1 MMISSATETA
11 ISLPFSIDTS
21 GKVAAANTQS
31 KIWDDRVL
39 SVLGTC
45 VRERLLNPLFGTRIP
60 FALFESA
67 DDAVGEVKEEINLAF
82 TTLLPTLSLT
92 SSQVS
97 FNYTNGSI
105 DIVVVFQLPN
115 NATSTVRTSALVG
128 TIVLSGSNPS
138 YEV

>member
-1 MMISSATETA
+1 M
-11 ISLPFSIDTS
+11 
-21 GKVAAANTQS
+21 
-31 KIWDDRVL
+31 
-39 SVLGTC
+39 LGTC

-92 SSQVS
+92 SSQVF